1 VRWIESDDGNV
12 MVLDDDPDT
21 TIIWVLDG
29 SVEGAARGG
38 SIDVV

>member
-1 VRWIESDDGNV
+1 

-29 SVEGAARGG
+29 ATEGAARGG
-38 SIDVV
+38 PSDVV

>member
-1 VRWIESDDGNV
+1 

-29 SVEGAARGG
+29 AMEGAARGG
-38 SIDVV
+38 RSDVV